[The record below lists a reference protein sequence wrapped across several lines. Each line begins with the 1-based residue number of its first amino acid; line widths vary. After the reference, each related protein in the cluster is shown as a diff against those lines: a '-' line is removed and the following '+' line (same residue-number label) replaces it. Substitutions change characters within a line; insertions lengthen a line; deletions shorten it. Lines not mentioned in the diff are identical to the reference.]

1 MMIKKS
7 LADYTEVEFSE
18 LVTAILTDEGS
29 VRNQLA
35 RLIYF
40 NRLVMHPAGSDLL
53 FSTQEGADC
62 SVKAVIQAIK
72 MYHSANGLPV
82 FKT

>member
-1 MMIKKS
+1 MKIKNS

-18 LVTAILTDEGS
+18 LVAAMLTDEGS

-40 NRLVMHPAGSDLL
+40 NRLVMHPAGSDLI
-53 FSTQEGADC
+53 FSPEEGADC

-72 MYHSANGLPV
+72 EYHLANGLPL